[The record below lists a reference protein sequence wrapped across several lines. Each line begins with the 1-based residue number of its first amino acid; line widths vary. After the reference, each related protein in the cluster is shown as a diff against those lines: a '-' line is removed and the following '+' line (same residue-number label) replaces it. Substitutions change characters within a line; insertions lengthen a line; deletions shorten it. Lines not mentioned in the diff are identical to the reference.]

1 MKSLL
6 STFAYVAAILL
17 IVCCAARR
25 VSKSNVEQDSIYV
38 DVREVVEYVTDTVE
52 VAIPLIIERNITL
65 DTISHL
71 ENDYAISEA
80 IVDGGILAHTL
91 QTKPQLRQVQI
102 KTPRLRRDSV
112 MYKTVYRDVEIEVE
126 RELSWLQKLQANG
139 FLGILIII
147 IICIVFRW
155 GGRE

>member
-6 STFAYVAAILL
+6 STFAYVVAILL
-17 IVCCAARR
+17 IAGCAARR
-25 VSKSNVEQDSIYV
+25 VSKSNVEQDSVYV
-38 DVREVVEYVTDTVE
+38 DVREAVEYVTDTVE
-52 VAIPLIIERNITL
+52 VEIPLIIERNITL

-80 IVDGGILAHTL
+80 IVNGGILAHTL

-102 KTPRLRRDSV
+102 KTPRLRKDSII
-112 MYKTVYRDVEIEVE
+112 YQSFYRDAEIEVE
-126 RELSWLQKLQANG
+126 RELSWLQKLQVNG
-139 FLGILIII
+139 FWGILIIVL
-147 IICIVFRW
+147 ICIVFRW